1 MGSSAVVHWP
11 GFGAFSVGARVQF
24 PVEEHIQQM
33 EQDTHTRTHTHA
45 HTHIHNGTGCI
56 HTPCTHTP
64 SKWNRIHMAQASHTH
79 TILEVEQKTHTHTH
93 THTHNG
99 TGHTHPPCK

>member
-33 EQDTHTRTHTHA
+33 EQDTHT
-45 HTHIHNGTGCI
+45 
-56 HTPCTHTP
+56 
-64 SKWNRIHMAQASHTH
+64 
-79 TILEVEQKTHTHTH
+79 HTHTH
-93 THTHNG
+93 TQWDNINLIKG
-99 TGHTHPPCK
+99 GNPAICNNMGESGGHYAK